1 MSSMHVK
8 SRQPNAFSYPQSI
21 ERRSKVRFPLDLR
34 VSYRTLEREAPFA
47 GEGSVVNMNGRGIL
61 VSSRQNIGIGARM
74 ELSIEW
80 PSLLHGRVPLRFVTQ
95 GQVVRC
101 DESSF
106 AVILA
111 KYQFRTAKRKV
122 TSIDSYGDAFRD
134 AHGDSPASERR

>member
-1 MSSMHVK
+1 MSSMPVK
-8 SRQPNAFSYPQSI
+8 NRQTNAFSYPKSI

-34 VSYRTLEREAPFA
+34 VSYRTLERESSFA
-47 GEGSVVNMNGRGIL
+47 GEGWVVNMNGRGVL
-61 VSSRQNIGIGARM
+61 VSSRHEIGIGTRI

-101 DESSF
+101 DEFSF
-106 AVILA
+106 AVVLA

-122 TSIDSYGDAFRD
+122 TSIDSYGE
-134 AHGDSPASERR
+134 AHSDFSASGRQ

>member
-1 MSSMHVK
+1 MSSMTVK
-8 SRQPNAFSYPQSI
+8 NRRSNVFSYPQSI
-21 ERRSKVRFPLDLR
+21 ERRSRVRFPLDLR
-34 VSYRTLEREAPFA
+34 VSYRTLERDDPFA
-47 GEGSVVNMNGRGIL
+47 GEGWVVNMNGRGVL
-61 VSSRQNIGIGARM
+61 VSSRQEIGIGARI

-101 DESSF
+101 DGSSF

-122 TSIDSYGDAFRD
+122 TSIDSYSDAFRD
-134 AHGDSPASERR
+134 SHGDSPDSEHR